1 MTGTPEA
8 VPAPVPAPHPA
19 WVGGAEEFHANIPA
33 SQAAQAWATA
43 TCLNPICRAKND
55 FWADARPEVMTCWVC
70 GRQTDLTTSTLV
82 PLPEPGPDEEVTA
95 P

>member
-1 MTGTPEA
+1 MTEP

-33 SQAAQAWATA
+33 SQAAKAWATA

-82 PLPEPGPDEEVTA
+82 PLPESGPDEEVTA